1 MNEKDMLMKK
11 IKKYDFALKELNLY
25 LDTHPNCRR
34 ALAMF
39 KQYSALRRE
48 AADEY
53 AMRFGPIVPEQADD
67 EQMWTWINDPWPWER
82 S

>member
-1 MNEKDMLMKK
+1 MNDQQALFMK

-34 ALAMF
+34 AIAMF
-39 KQYSALRRE
+39 NNYRTLKQNAVS
-48 AADEY
+48 EY
-53 AMRFGPIVPEQADD
+53 TEKYGPITPEQNNNDGR
-67 EQMWTWINDPWPWER
+67 WTWVDEPWPWER